1 MSIDVVMPK
10 NNEAELLE
18 MSEKLGFKELIFLYD
33 DLKKKPVKLDSNK
46 LKLFSAA
53 LIKSTK
59 EVDKAKKNFDFV
71 FAPAQRNFFENKN
84 VKYLINA
91 ESSLGK
97 NFLYQKRAGL
107 DDVMCRLAKKNNKVI
122 VFNTKLLSQ
131 NLSQKD
137 NVLARMMQNAKLCRK
152 HKVKTLIATLA
163 SKPLEMRAP
172 KDLQGFARYLRLVT
186 LIKILKSYDY
196 R

>member
-18 MSEKLGFKELIFLYD
+18 MSEKLGFKELMFLYD
-33 DLKKKPVKLDSNK
+33 DLQKKVPKLSSK
-46 LKLFSAA
+46 QIRIYTAV
-53 LIKSTK
+53 LINNIK
-59 EVDKAKKNFDFV
+59 EVDKAKKNFNFL
-71 FAPAQRNFFENKN
+71 FASAQRNFFENKK

-97 NFLYQKRAGL
+97 DFLYQKRAGL
-107 DDVMCRLAKKNNKVI
+107 DDVMCRLAKEKDKVN
-122 VFNTKLLSQ
+122 VFNTKLLG
-131 NLSQKD
+131 NNMHNNILS
-137 NVLARMMQNAKLCRK
+137 RMMKNAKLCRK
-152 HKVKTLIATLA
+152 YKVKTLIVSLA

-172 KDLQGFARYLRLVT
+172 KDLQGFARHLRLVT